1 VNGRVETDELRS
13 RAYDHQMATKWCPKC
28 RSEYREGFAVCA
40 DCGAALVDA
49 LVPTADRPKE
59 NTKMT
64 GPFSHDDD
72 VVEVATTNA
81 VDAELIAA
89 RLRGAGIRAA
99 VFGVG
104 TAGELLTIQ
113 HVEGSRVMV
122 RRADR
127 HEALKLVADLTDAE
141 AESAPIGDDELASL
155 AEKATGW
162 SDPSTGAVV

>member
-1 VNGRVETDELRS
+1 
-13 RAYDHQMATKWCPKC
+13 MATKWCPEC
-28 RSEYREGFAVCA
+28 GTEYREGFTVCA
-40 DCGAALVDA
+40 DCGAGLVDA
-49 LVPTADRPKE
+49 LTPATDRPKASA
-59 NTKMT
+59 KLM

-72 VVEVATTNA
+72 LVAVATTNA
-81 VDAELIAA
+81 LDAELIAA

-104 TAGELLTIQ
+104 TAGELVLIQ

-127 HEALKLVADLTDAE
+127 DEALKLVADLGDGE
-141 AESAPIGDDELASL
+141 DESAPIDDEELATL
-155 AEKATGW
+155 AEDATGW